1 MAERDRGERDA
12 VSASTAPTTSR
23 RRNNTI
29 IAFVVVALLAW
40 LLLSTAGKD
49 CHFNV
54 HFAKKVVCT
63 DDRTL
68 PADDTSDR
76 SDRSF

>member
-1 MAERDRGERDA
+1 MRSPKPA
-12 VSASTAPTTSR
+12 
-23 RRNNTI
+23 I

-40 LLLSTAGKD
+40 LLLATAGKD

-63 DDRTL
+63 DHRT
-68 PADDTSDR
+68 PSANDASDR
-76 SDRSF
+76 GISSRR